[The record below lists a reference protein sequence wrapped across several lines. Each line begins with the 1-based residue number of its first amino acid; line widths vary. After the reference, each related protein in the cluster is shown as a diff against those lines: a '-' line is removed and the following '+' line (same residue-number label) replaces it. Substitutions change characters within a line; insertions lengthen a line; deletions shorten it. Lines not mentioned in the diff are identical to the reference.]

1 MWVVRQLGFC
11 RALKRERRRDGLAR
25 EGAAEGMLVSLS
37 VSMFIWLLVSLSGCC
52 LSVCRSVS
60 LFVCLSSYAHVH
72 GDVADNWCPCGP
84 MRMAR
89 AYLRREL
96 ETERVRRR
104 ERQTDTQTDREVER
118 TTQTGIQAEIERDRW
133 ADTETNASL

>member
-1 MWVVRQLGFC
+1 MAGVY
-11 RALKRERRRDGLAR
+11 
-25 EGAAEGMLVSLS
+25 
-37 VSMFIWLLVSLSGCC
+37 
-52 LSVCRSVS
+52 LSVCVSAFYVAVSVCFVFVCV
-60 LFVCLSSYAHVH
+60 FVCLSAYAHVH